1 MGTSLKKLTVCGKGR
16 HTFHMCAGGEL
27 GQKFSGGESLA
38 VGCQQGLSEELDL
51 DLSLDPLH
59 FDREKSEGAEKT
71 PWTHP
76 AGPGNCVIKVLRE
89 TAQGWEVSQHQ
100 TPRLTRHR
108 KLCRCPGARGSGRGT
123 GREINAGTVAALWGE
138 AGMAPGVI
146 PAISQVRRYEGKVH
160 FSGKLKDHLSELLSI
175 ILFPPPTDPY
185 NVL

>member
-16 HTFHMCAGGEL
+16 HTFPMCAGGEL

-89 TAQGWEVSQHQ
+89 TAQGWEVSRPPAPDPKVKQAQ
-100 TPRLTRHR
+100 EAVPLPWGAWFG
-108 KLCRCPGARGSGRGT
+108 PGDGEGDKRWYSCCTLGRGRD
-123 GREINAGTVAALWGE
+123 GAWGD
-138 AGMAPGVI
+138 P
-146 PAISQVRRYEGKVH
+146 SHQ
-160 FSGKLKDHLSELLSI
+160 SGPKI
-175 ILFPPPTDPY
+175 
-185 NVL
+185 